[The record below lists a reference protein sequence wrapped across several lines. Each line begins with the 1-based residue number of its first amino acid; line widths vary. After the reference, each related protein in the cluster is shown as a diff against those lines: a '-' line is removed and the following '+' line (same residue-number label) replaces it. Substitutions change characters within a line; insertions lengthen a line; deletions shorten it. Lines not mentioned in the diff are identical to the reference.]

1 MPITVMAEAE
11 KQAAANKAEAI
22 NVLAKADANAATT
35 RAAGVKSLGQAEAEV
50 ATLKAEARNK
60 LSTAMVDYDLDLA
73 RINIIPGALAEAV
86 KPIEKISDI
95 RIFDTGSLLGRGG
108 AGGNGANGSGLGSGL
123 GGGLGLGDGLAAQ
136 LLSVS
141 AFKPM
146 IDRILTEAGFAAGP
160 DALTSLT
167 NALAQRKTEVAVEV
181 PTPADDLPPSALI
194 GTITGQFAAGP
205 KP

>member
-22 NVLAKADANAATT
+22 SVLAKADANAATT

-60 LSTAMVDYDLDLA
+60 LGSAMIDYDLNLA
-73 RINIIPGALAEAV
+73 RINIIPDALAQAV

-108 AGGNGANGSGLGSGL
+108 GGGGGS
-123 GGGLGLGDGLAAQ
+123 GGGLGLGDGLASQ

-146 IDRILTEAGFAAGP
+146 IDKILSEAGFATGP

-167 NALAQRKTEVAVEV
+167 NALAAKQQATAVET
-181 PTPADDLPPSALI
+181 PEAPADAATPPSEPR
-194 GTITGQFAAGP
+194 GAG
-205 KP
+205 